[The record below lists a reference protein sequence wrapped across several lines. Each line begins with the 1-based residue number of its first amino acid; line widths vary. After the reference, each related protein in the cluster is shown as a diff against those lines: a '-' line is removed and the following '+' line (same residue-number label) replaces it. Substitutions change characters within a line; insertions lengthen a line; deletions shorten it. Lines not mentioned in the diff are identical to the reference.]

1 MYFDAMYSSMPR
13 ITVNVSEETEAW
25 LEAEADALGVSK
37 ARVGG
42 HCIEVMQ
49 STVDHINLQQSAVDS
64 VATGDDV
71 DEDIEDVRDRLDQL
85 ENRVDE
91 LEAEEP
97 PQKDIAD
104 SGLSERREPDSA
116 TRQTPT
122 EPDPSPDIDVGDTD
136 PIGDALKGWSYG
148 RTEEEQNANNTV
160 ARASL
165 EWLRES
171 GEAARQSDV
180 PLEELAEDDPRD
192 RTPDTLWRSVIRGAW
207 QHAAG
212 QGYVDMPDSRA
223 YQWSDA
229 VDDIVQ
235 GGLDDEGA
243 D

>member
-1 MYFDAMYSSMPR
+1 MSERFTVRLSEDNAEWIESESQDKDRSKAWVIDEVVSALRGAESTYSHRSG
-13 ITVNVSEETEAW
+13 
-25 LEAEADALGVSK
+25 ADAL
-37 ARVGG
+37 
-42 HCIEVMQ
+42 
-49 STVDHINLQQSAVDS
+49 DN

-71 DEDIEDVRDRLDQL
+71 DGDIEDVRDRLDQL

-91 LEAEEP
+91 LEAEDP